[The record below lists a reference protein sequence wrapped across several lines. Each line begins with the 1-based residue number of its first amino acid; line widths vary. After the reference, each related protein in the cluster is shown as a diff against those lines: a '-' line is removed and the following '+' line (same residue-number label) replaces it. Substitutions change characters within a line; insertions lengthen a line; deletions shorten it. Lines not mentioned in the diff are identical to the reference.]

1 MAPRRFLNGVS
12 DLSSSAPFGNIH
24 MLDPRKYSVY
34 FQDFTGPLLAAAT
47 AAAATVVEA
56 GISIVASTNATASV
70 TTDAGAIDG
79 ALKFTT
85 TAADNEQCL
94 LQTPSGGFTM
104 TSGKKFFME
113 AKFEITHV
121 TGDIAQNEIFIG
133 LATFAAT
140 TSFYASD
147 GTARTFDDGIGWDSP
162 DATADLNFIVG
173 VGDAYDTTAH
183 VSTYATATWYTL
195 GIYYDGTTI
204 TLYTNGV
211 AVKTLTP
218 DQIPTTIVGPTIYMK
233 TGEAKV
239 HTLLVDY
246 LLVVKERS

>member
-12 DLSSSAPFGNIH
+12 DLSSGVPFGNIH

-47 AAAATVVEA
+47 ANNATVVEA
-56 GISIVASTNATASV
+56 GISIVASANGTASV
-70 TTDAGAIDG
+70 TTDAGALDG
-79 ALKFTT
+79 ALKFVT

-113 AKFEITHV
+113 AKFEITH
-121 TGDIAQNEIFIG
+121 TAGNIDQNEIFIG
-133 LATFAAT
+133 LASFQAT
-140 TSFYASD
+140 TNFYLAD

-162 DATADLNFIVG
+162 DGTADLNFIIGEADVF
-173 VGDAYDTTAH
+173 DTTAH
-183 VSTYATATWYTL
+183 VTTYATATWYTL
-195 GIYYDGTTI
+195 SVYYDGTNCY
-204 TLYTNGV
+204 LYTNGTL
-211 AVKTLTP
+211 VKTLTP
-218 DQIPTTIVGPTIYMK
+218 DQIPVSVVGPTIYMK
-233 TGEAKV
+233 TGEGKV
-239 HTLLVDY
+239 HQLLVDY